1 MIYVIVVLIVLALVA
16 MGISLL
22 IGGFEVL
29 KWVSYTLA
37 GLAVIFIVVTYAD
50 DVWNWVFGDDDEI
63 VAPAP
68 EPSPGSALNE
78 AELERQLRELED
90 EVQGRVRAS
99 LGVIRADGQVTQA
112 ELDAAI
118 ALAKTQVGQAPDP
131 TPTPTPVPDPTQV
144 PVTPTPAPDP
154 APTQAPAPTPTPVVT
169 PAPAPTQAPAVP
181 VAQTSCQF
189 PGPGN
194 LDDMPK
200 TVIELAPQGQW
211 FHRVFN
217 ERLFHAPDWGG
228 ADSWFVSLALGPN
241 SGGFWMDHG
250 NPGQIV
256 YRGTQNHLTWCLG
269 VLTSSQYRDQFL
281 AGASGPV
288 GINVRI
294 APHSVVTVVTASGNV
309 VSQETSDAGDI
320 TIILPD
326 DGVVTIAVDY
336 TTAAPTHESLVW
348 WGPYDRSEHINTID
362 AR

>member
-1 MIYVIVVLIVLALVA
+1 MIYLITLLIVIALVA
-16 MGISLL
+16 IGISLI
-22 IGGFEVL
+22 IGGFEFL
-29 KWVSYTLA
+29 KWGGYVLLGLAALFAIVSY
-37 GLAVIFIVVTYAD
+37 GD
-50 DVWNWVFGDDDEI
+50 DVWNWVFGEDDEI

-90 EVQGRVRAS
+90 EVQGRVRAG
-99 LGVIRADGQVTQA
+99 LGVLRADGQVTQA

-169 PAPAPTQAPAVP
+169 PAPTQAPAVP

-217 ERLFHAPDWGG
+217 ERLFHTPDWGG
-228 ADSWFVSLALGPN
+228 ADSWFVSLALGSH
-241 SGGFWMDHG
+241 SGGSWTDHG

-256 YRGTQNHLTWCLG
+256 YRGTQTHITWCLG
-269 VLTSSQYRDQFL
+269 VLTSSQYRDQFMS
-281 AGASGPV
+281 GATDPAAV
-288 GINVRI
+288 NVRI
-294 APHSVVTVVTASGNV
+294 APHSVVTVTGPSGTQ
-309 VSQETSDAGDI
+309 SQATSDAGDI

-326 DGVVTIAVDY
+326 SGVVVIAVDY

-348 WGPYDRSEHINTID
+348 WGPYDRSANINTID